1 MGLGEKSIAILK
13 NESDNKVAQ
22 SGKGDLRMKKI
33 IINGK
38 EITTNLGGN
47 YPISDGNNTA
57 TMSVRIKDSINET
70 DEAFVERLASYGY
83 TKITLKYATTRVRGY
98 YNTYALVK

>member
-1 MGLGEKSIAILK
+1 
-13 NESDNKVAQ
+13 
-22 SGKGDLRMKKI
+22 MKKI

-47 YPISDGNNTA
+47 YSIGDGNDTA
-57 TMSVRIKDSINET
+57 TMEVKIKTNDQET
-70 DEAFVERLASYGY
+70 DEEFVKRLAGMGY